1 MQIWPHKHIHSLAN
15 FSIQDYKSVFE
26 LAERFESLQNTG
38 TKKIP
43 ALQGT
48 LVTSLFFEAST
59 RTRNSFELAAKR
71 LSADVQ
77 TFSPSSS
84 SLTKGETI
92 IDTAITYSAMGADI
106 LVIRHSSS
114 YITFEIAKN
123 LDALNSKTSVLN
135 AGDGLHSHPS
145 QGLLDIYTLTKFFS
159 PKSLNPEVLNSKKVL
174 IIGDVSH
181 SRVARS
187 NLWALSA
194 FGVDTILCGPETLIP
209 NEFSKFIN
217 SPPPNQVDDPV
228 KSRGSITV
236 SRSLEESVKIAD
248 AIIVLRLQKERMMEN
263 LLSSIDSYSD
273 DYGLTMEKLSLN
285 SKEIPVLHPGPINRG
300 VEISSQI
307 VDQYPNCLINNQV
320 SNGIPIRMALL
331 YLLNKSSKFR
341 EV

>member
-1 MQIWPHKHIHSLAN
+1 MQIWPHKHIHTLAN
-15 FSIQDYKSVFE
+15 FSIENYKSVFE
-26 LAERFESLQNTG
+26 LANRFDSLKNTG

-43 ALQGT
+43 ALQGV

-59 RTRNSFELAAKR
+59 RTKNSFELAAKR

-77 TFSPSSS
+77 TFSPSLS

-145 QGLLDIYTLTKFFS
+145 QGLLDIYTLVKFFS
-159 PKSLNPEVLNSKKVL
+159 PKSLNPEILNSKKIL
-174 IIGDVSH
+174 IIGDVNH

-194 FGVDTILCGPETLIP
+194 FGADTILCGPKTLISD
-209 NEFSKFIN
+209 EFNNFLK
-217 SPPPNQVDDPV
+217 SPPPYELIDPIN
-228 KSRGSITV
+228 SRGSITI
-236 SRSLEESVKIAD
+236 SRSLDESIKIAD

-263 LLSSIDSYSD
+263 LLSSIDSYSV
-273 DYGLTMEKLSLN
+273 DYGLTLEKLSLN
-285 SKEIPVLHPGPINRG
+285 NKDIPVLHPGPINRSI
-300 VEISSQI
+300 EISSKV
-307 VDQYPNCLINNQV
+307 VDEYPNCLINKQV

-331 YLLNKSSKFR
+331 YLLTTLNK
-341 EV
+341 

>member
-15 FSIQDYKSVFE
+15 FSIEDYKTVFE
-26 LAERFESLQNTG
+26 LADRFNSLRDGG

-123 LDALNSKTSVLN
+123 LDILNLKTSVLN

-145 QGLLDIYTLTKFFS
+145 QGLLDIYTLIKFFS
-159 PKSLNPEVLNSKKVL
+159 PKLLNPEVLNSKKIL
-174 IIGDVSH
+174 IIGDVNH

-194 FGVDTILCGPETLIP
+194 FGADTILCGPPTLIP
-209 NEFSKFIN
+209 NEFTNFIK
-217 SPPPNQVDDPV
+217 SPPPNQSEDFV
-228 KSRGSITV
+228 KSRGSITI
-236 SRSLEESVKIAD
+236 SRSLEDSIKIAD

-263 LLSSIDSYSD
+263 LLSSIDTYSEC
-273 DYGLTMEKLSLN
+273 YGLTLEKLSLN
-285 SKEIPVLHPGPINRG
+285 NKNIPVLHPGPINRG
-300 VEISSQI
+300 VEISSE
-307 VDQYPNCLINNQV
+307 VVNSYSNCLINNQV

-331 YLLNKSSKFR
+331 YLLKKFNK
-341 EV
+341 